1 MNELKIF
8 ENPEFG
14 KSERLR
20 MAINSCF
27 VVQM

>member
-14 KSERLR
+14 GIRTLEVNGEKYSEEK
-20 MAINSCF
+20 
-27 VVQM
+27 

>member
-8 ENPEFG
+8 ENPELE
-14 KSERLR
+14 KSERLK
-20 MAINSCF
+20 MTANSCF